1 MIAALS
7 ISKEHLIMIDT
18 IKEEN
23 GNLYAA
29 LNLAEA
35 NLGNADEFKA
45 ELTGLLNQ
53 HHKKIL
59 LNMEQVKYIDSSF
72 LGALVAAL
80 KHALSL
86 KLDIALVGLQ
96 QDVHDLLKLI
106 RLDKVFKIFGT
117 YEDAVKTD

>member
-1 MIAALS
+1 
-7 ISKEHLIMIDT
+7 MIDT

-23 GNLYAA
+23 GYLYAS

-45 ELTGLLNQ
+45 ELTGLLSQ

-72 LGALVAAL
+72 LGALVASL

-86 KLDIALVGLQ
+86 KLDIALIGLQ

-117 YEDAVKTD
+117 YDEAIKTV